1 MCRAF
6 SCLLNKVKVTLPA
19 GHELGTSLMKLKYR
33 IPLVC
38 CILTLSACQ
47 SARPYVPGLQAS
59 DLSHTYDAVHSVDAG
74 QTLAFP
80 GADGAGRLSLGGRGG
95 RVFTVTQLGD
105 SGSGSL
111 REAVEASGP
120 RTVVFAISG
129 TIALRSELIVRN
141 GRLTIAGQTAPGDG
155 ITLRDH
161 PFTVAADDVV
171 VRYIRSRLGDAARVD
186 GDAMGVIAG
195 KRIILD
201 HVSASWSSDESLSVA
216 ANFKTPERSYD
227 DVTVQW
233 SLIGE
238 SLDQTAAK
246 GPGVHH
252 GFGSLVRAAKGA
264 KVTYHHNLWLHH
276 QDRMPRPG
284 NYNKPDVDPI
294 GGFFDFRSNVFYN
307 WGSERSG
314 YNMDFEG
321 THSNY
326 NFVDNCYWTGPSSKG
341 AMAFEESSSKARAYF
356 SANTMNGEMPKNPW
370 VLVRAH
376 KQHLPM
382 GLPPDYKSSQPFLVA
397 PLHADPTSTAC
408 PRVIAQAGASLK
420 RDAVDQRLIQDF
432 LTRQGRL
439 INSQEEVGGWPVLL
453 SLPAPFDTD
462 GDGIPDDWE
471 LAHGLDPR
479 NGSDG
484 AKIADK
490 SGYTHLE
497 LYLADLV
504 RRKSAP

>member
-1 MCRAF
+1 VLKKF
-6 SCLLNKVKVTLPA
+6 LLCLPIGALIGCQTPPSGSSKSPAAVSPSTL
-19 GHELGTSLMKLKYR
+19 
-33 IPLVC
+33 V
-38 CILTLSACQ
+38 SA
-47 SARPYVPGLQAS
+47 ATEP
-59 DLSHTYDAVHSVDAG
+59 G

-80 GADGAGRLSLGGRGG
+80 GADGAGRLALGGRGG
-95 RVFTVTQLGD
+95 RVWTVTHLGD
-105 SGSGSL
+105 SGPGSL
-111 REAVEASGP
+111 REAVEATGP
-120 RTVVFAISG
+120 RTVVFAVSG
-129 TIALRSELIVRN
+129 TIALQSELIVRN

-155 ITLRDH
+155 ITLRDQ
-161 PFTVAADDVV
+161 PFTIAADDVV
-171 VRYIRSRLGDAARVD
+171 VRFIRSRLGDVTRVD
-186 GDAMGVIAG
+186 GDAIGVISG
-195 KRIILD
+195 RRIILD

-216 ANFKTPERSYD
+216 ANFKTPARSYD
-227 DVTVQW
+227 EVTVQW

-264 KVTYHHNLWLHH
+264 RVTYHHNLWLHH
-276 QDRMPRPG
+276 RDRMPRPG
-284 NYNKPDVDPI
+284 NYNKPDVDPV

-356 SANTMNGEMPKNPW
+356 SGNTMNGEMPKNPW
-370 VLVRAH
+370 SLVRAH

-382 GLPPDYKSSQPFLVA
+382 GLPADYKRTQPFTVA
-397 PLHADPTSTAC
+397 PLQADPAPSAC
-408 PRVIAQAGASLK
+408 PRVIAQAGASLV

-432 LTRQGRL
+432 KQRKGRL
-439 INSQEEVGGWPVLL
+439 INSQAEVGGWPALQT
-453 SLPAPFDTD
+453 LPAPPDSD
-462 GDGIPDDWE
+462 GDGMPDAWE
-471 LAHGLDPR
+471 LAHGLDPH
-479 NGSDG
+479 NATDG
-484 AKIADK
+484 ARIDAA
-490 SGYTHLE
+490 SGYTQLE

-504 RRKSAP
+504 QRLMAP